1 MESLSA
7 HPTVGAATPRRSD
20 TRRALAHLR
29 SSSRPGPGQRPH
41 HVPGPASGFA
51 PTFPADTWFP
61 PVITIDHELTR
72 DAAAPSVRTIDLP
85 GSDHRALLATNTV
98 PLEAVV
104 NG

>member
-1 MESLSA
+1 
-7 HPTVGAATPRRSD
+7 
-20 TRRALAHLR
+20 
-29 SSSRPGPGQRPH
+29 
-41 HVPGPASGFA
+41 
-51 PTFPADTWFP
+51 
-61 PVITIDHELTR
+61 VITIDHVLTR